1 MQIKYKPRFSIR
13 MSIGVVPAHRSAVL
27 RHAGVAFPTN
37 TLFAFQRLQ
46 SLAFGCGTFAYAKD
60 QASLPLDGLHKEY
73 PTHALMANPGK
84 LQ

>member
-1 MQIKYKPRFSIR
+1 MQIKYKPIFSIR
-13 MSIGVVPAHRSAVL
+13 MSISV
-27 RHAGVAFPTN
+27 VAFPAN

-73 PTHALMANPGK
+73 PTHALMTNPGK